1 MHRPHVVS
9 NPFALMTHPQAVIA
23 AVEASE
29 RLRSLRSRVC
39 RPLDKV
45 GFGQPDASD
54 DAVDDAAAA
63 TWADGD
69 ASAPSACDGDAA
81 LEPAAV
87 AGAGPDTGPLA

>member
-1 MHRPHVVS
+1 MHSPHVVS

-54 DAVDDAAAA
+54 DGADDATIACADDDA
-63 TWADGD
+63 SGLTASDGD
-69 ASAPSACDGDAA
+69 PAV
-81 LEPAAV
+81 EPAAV
-87 AGAGPDTGPLA
+87 AGTGPGTEPLA

>member
-23 AVEASE
+23 AVEASQ

-45 GFGQPDASD
+45 GFGQPDATD
-54 DAVDDAAAA
+54 DGADDAALAW
-63 TWADGD
+63 TD
-69 ASAPSACDGDAA
+69 AEPSAAAAGDAA
-81 LEPAAV
+81 GACEPVADLGAAPGTDS
-87 AGAGPDTGPLA
+87 AA